1 MRSIT
6 LFTLFTLIALNA
18 CAQSNGLERKI
29 QAVAPS
35 GMAWAMIEVPIVA
48 GHGTVCNHWY
58 GENNSI
64 STHRNKILLD
74 GPRKLRL
81 LFRVNS
87 GKIEKLSSATE
98 DCAIEAGAQRI
109 ETLVNVP
116 PEEVVNYLTTRDD
129 DSHIF
134 ALSLIDHPTATPKL
148 IALAKDSSNP
158 KRQKKAFFWLA
169 RSKNPDALA
178 YIDRILR

>member
-1 MRSIT
+1 MRAAALLT
-6 LFTLFTLIALNA
+6 LVALGA

-35 GMAWAMIEVPIVA
+35 GVAWAMVEVPMVA
-48 GHGTVCNHWY
+48 GHGTICNHWY
-58 GENNSI
+58 GDGNSI
-64 STHRNKILLD
+64 TTHRNKILLD

-87 GKIEKLSSATE
+87 GKIERISSASE

-109 ETLVNVP
+109 ETVANISA
-116 PEEVVNYLTTRDD
+116 EEVVNYLASRDD

-134 ALSLIDHPTATPKL
+134 ALSLIDHPSATPKL
-148 IALAKDSSNP
+148 IALAKDASNP

-169 RSKNPDALA
+169 RSKNPEALA

>member
-1 MRSIT
+1 VKAPA
-6 LFTLFTLIALNA
+6 LLALIALSA

-35 GMAWAMIEVPIVA
+35 GVAWAMIEVPMVP
-48 GHGTVCNHWY
+48 GYGTVCNHWY
-58 GENNSI
+58 GDNNSI
-64 STHRNKILLD
+64 STHRNKIMLE

-87 GKIEKLSSATE
+87 GKIERISSASE
-98 DCAIEAGAQRI
+98 DCAIEAGTQRI
-109 ETLVNVP
+109 ETLSDVST
-116 PEEVVNYLTTRDD
+116 EDVVNYLASRDD
-129 DSHIF
+129 DSHIYS
-134 ALSLIDHPTATPKL
+134 LSLIDHPSATPKL
-148 IALAKDSSNP
+148 IAIAKDSSNT

-178 YIDRILR
+178 YIDRVLR